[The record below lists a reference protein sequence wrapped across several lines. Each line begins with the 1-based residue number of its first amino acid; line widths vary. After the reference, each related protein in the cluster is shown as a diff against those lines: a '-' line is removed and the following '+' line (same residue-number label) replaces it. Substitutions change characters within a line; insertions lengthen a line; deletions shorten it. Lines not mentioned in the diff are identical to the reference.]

1 MHARTSTPP
10 TACALQGATRGLHP
24 PRRRGLGAMAR
35 HVAVDL
41 TPQAV
46 EQVAVRVAQ
55 LLQRQQQN
63 QAQRHAS
70 ESTGMLTVAELAQ
83 HLHLNRAWV
92 YEHADELGAIR
103 VGSGPKA
110 RIRFDLH
117 TAKGALQQHHVDRE
131 PVPAGAR
138 PHKPRRRP
146 QADLYSPDAPLLES
160 RPRQIRGVRSCFAP
174 RRGGMRLI

>member
-1 MHARTSTPP
+1 
-10 TACALQGATRGLHP
+10 
-24 PRRRGLGAMAR
+24 MAR

-46 EQVAVRVAQ
+46 EQVANRVAA
-55 LLQRQQQN
+55 LLQRQQRDQQ
-63 QAQRHAS
+63 QARTS
-70 ESTGMLTVAELAQ
+70 EPAGMLTVAELAQ

-117 TAKGALQQHHVDRE
+117 TAKAALRRHQPDGG
-131 PVPAGAR
+131 PVPA
-138 PHKPRRRP
+138 PPKPRTPRRP
-146 QADLYSPDAPLLES
+146 QPSPYSPDAPLLES

-174 RRGGMRLI
+174 RRGSMRLI

>member
-1 MHARTSTPP
+1 MHALNSTPP
-10 TACALQGATRGLHP
+10 TATRGLHP

-46 EQVAVRVAQ
+46 EQVAGRVAQ
-55 LLQRQQQN
+55 LLQRQQQ
-63 QAQRHAS
+63 QEQRHAS
-70 ESTGMLTVAELAQ
+70 GPTGMLTVSELAQ

-103 VGSGPKA
+103 VGNGPKA

-117 TAKGALQQHHVDRE
+117 TAKTALQRQQPDSG
-131 PVPAGAR
+131 PAPAPPKAR
-138 PHKPRRRP
+138 PPRRP
-146 QADLYSPDAPLLES
+146 QPTPYNPDAPLLES

-174 RRGGMRLI
+174 RRGSMRLV